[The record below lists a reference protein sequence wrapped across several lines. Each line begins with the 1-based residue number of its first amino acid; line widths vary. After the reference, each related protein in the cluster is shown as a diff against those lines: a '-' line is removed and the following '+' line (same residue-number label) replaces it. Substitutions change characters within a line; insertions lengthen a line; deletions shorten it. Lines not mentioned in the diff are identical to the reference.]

1 MKKHMGGCART
12 SNIGDIDAKKELVEP
27 WMCGRMGLDW
37 RQKEEVAA
45 QWTEKQR
52 EIGNDPLTEKA
63 ALEQNWRKKA
73 TQAKLARAPYQ

>member
-1 MKKHMGGCART
+1 LNHGCADGIRL
-12 SNIGDIDAKKELVEP
+12 AAE
-27 WMCGRMGLDW
+27 
-37 RQKEEVAA
+37 EEVAA
-45 QWTEKQR
+45 HWTEKQR